1 MGWFDYRKFK
11 TNNQGG
17 YFYAMQLYYRN
28 VLAAIDAL
36 IAAGI
41 IPIVIGTG
49 WRNEKAKYYGTQ
61 TQVADKDLP
70 KHFVTSFNAVS
81 RGIAEFYQIPYYN
94 LQLSHDKIENFGLEL
109 HTAHGNDAQI
119 ADHQKALLLFQ
130 NGTTSDFERIASQI
144 DFSVI
149 RNALTEALVSGST
162 YPQAVQQLTKT
173 ITSSMKRTLRRL
185 V

>member
-1 MGWFDYRKFK
+1 MYCFSNKSPKHTGYDLAGIPVTDAVSAFQSSFDAFARVSVTTVLGKTANLPIANGNSLLNQEISATNPRFAFYGFGTNDMGWFDYRKFK

-70 KHFVTSFNAVS
+70 TEIQGEHFYELSEM
-81 RGIAEFYQIPYYN
+81 GYEKKLKEYQT
-94 LQLSHDKIENFGLEL
+94 KI
-109 HTAHGNDAQI
+109 
-119 ADHQKALLLFQ
+119 K
-130 NGTTSDFERIASQI
+130 SQ
-144 DFSVI
+144 S
-149 RNALTEALVSGST
+149 
-162 YPQAVQQLTKT
+162 
-173 ITSSMKRTLRRL
+173 
-185 V
+185 